1 MEINFFSNDI
11 YKNKI
16 YSVTHLRVLS
26 FEIYKIVL
34 LYIIIFIL
42 SGICQ
47 YFPFSFFF
55 EINFNFYIITKIYIF
70 SLIIDIIFYIL
81 FKLNTGQYSY
91 LEIIINL
98 ILKPSLRKILSISIS
113 YYSIYLII
121 KNTKVLMPR
130 LNSDYIKDIYDIEPS
145 YIDEDEEN
153 YYIRRGI
160 SKPTIYENFDYIY
173 TIFTT
178 LFLLFNYIFI
188 IQRFNLWPKLCL
200 GHIDNLKKN
209 ILFII
214 SNIGIIGFP
223 SFLFIYIMILLYYHT
238 LRIIDISLN
247 YLSLLIFVYNL
258 LYISTDIIT
267 NFICPKINYV
277 TNETITKGQVIRKE
291 INLIEEDTFYIIH
304 HFKHLCFFYAY
315 PHDIKL
321 NTKLLSFENF
331 KIIQQKILFYINSLK
346 RKYSI
351 FLYQKRYYTLNNNMN
366 LFEKIKNFTGKIM
379 DYLDFSGNQI
389 LENET
394 NLEIIKLV
402 IELIGNI
409 ILFIFDAK
417 IMKSNEEKYEI
428 YSDILPFFIERL
440 IEIDKILI
448 GLIQNRK
455 ISEQLNIYLYKLIII
470 INNYFNLIK
479 IRQNKGQFINFNS
492 ERIKGMK
499 INLNNNI

>member
-1 MEINFFSNDI
+1 M
-11 YKNKI
+11 
-16 YSVTHLRVLS
+16 
-26 FEIYKIVL
+26 
-34 LYIIIFIL
+34 
-42 SGICQ
+42 
-47 YFPFSFFF
+47 
-55 EINFNFYIITKIYIF
+55 
-70 SLIIDIIFYIL
+70 
-81 FKLNTGQYSY
+81 
-91 LEIIINL
+91 
-98 ILKPSLRKILSISIS
+98 KILT
-113 YYSIYLII
+113 IYL
-121 KNTKVLMPR
+121 
-130 LNSDYIKDIYDIEPS
+130 
-145 YIDEDEEN
+145 
-153 YYIRRGI
+153 
-160 SKPTIYENFDYIY
+160 
-173 TIFTT
+173 
-178 LFLLFNYIFI
+178 
-188 IQRFNLWPKLCL
+188 
-200 GHIDNLKKN
+200 
-209 ILFII
+209 
-214 SNIGIIGFP
+214 
-223 SFLFIYIMILLYYHT
+223 LLYYHT
-238 LRIIDISLN
+238 FRIIDISLN
-247 YLSLLIFVYNL
+247 YLSLFIFVYNL
-258 LYISTDIIT
+258 LYTSTDTIT
-267 NFICPKINYV
+267 NFICPKINYI

-351 FLYQKRYYTLNNNMN
+351 FLCQKRYYTLNNNMN
-366 LFEKIKNFTGKIM
+366 LFEKIKNFIGKIM

-394 NLEIIKLV
+394 NIEIIKSV

-428 YSDILPFFIERL
+428 YSDKLPFFIERL

-455 ISEQLNIYLYKLIII
+455 ISEQLNIDLYKLRSI

-499 INLNNNI
+499 INLNHNI